1 MARLSKWYCLHSR
14 IVAEISS
21 STSFL
26 HSVLSF
32 EVLVT
37 APMVPT
43 VSIIQNTIVIVSPSL
58 NEKCGGQKTS
68 ALRRSYDMLLKQV
81 AITKTHNPLSAN
93 CATASQNVP
102 SQLFRKEIA
111 VFISFVSS
119 YIKVLMRG
127 QNTDS

>member
-26 HSVLSF
+26 HNVLSF

-58 NEKCGGQKTS
+58 NENAEVRRLPHS
-68 ALRRSYDMLLKQV
+68 RRSYDMLLKQV

-119 YIKVLMRG
+119 YIKGLMRG
-127 QNTDS
+127 RNTDF